1 MYVFFFCQF
10 EYDKEPEVNVTFY
23 IKDKVTDRK
32 IDSTLRGTF
41 QFIFIIIAYRS
52 NRNVDR
58 QDMER
63 LCYEH
68 LINLV

>member
-1 MYVFFFCQF
+1 MLAGENLLGHTVVPDAMMCSSVFSVLSLSMYFTFFCQF

-41 QFIFIIIAYRS
+41 Q
-52 NRNVDR
+52 
-58 QDMER
+58 
-63 LCYEH
+63 
-68 LINLV
+68 